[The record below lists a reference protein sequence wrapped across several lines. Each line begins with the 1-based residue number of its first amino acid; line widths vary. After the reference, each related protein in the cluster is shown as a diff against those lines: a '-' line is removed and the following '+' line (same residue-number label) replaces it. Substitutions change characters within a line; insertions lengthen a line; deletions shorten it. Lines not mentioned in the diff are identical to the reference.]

1 MFMLCIVGY
10 QKMKGE
16 LALLR
21 EVGTPIFI
29 VFDGILYC
37 GLCSEMGV
45 IMKKKWEREGGE
57 RARILTVRKLCN
69 YDLTD

>member
-45 IMKKKWEREGGE
+45 IIEKKWERGGREGE
-57 RARILTVRKLCN
+57 NIDSKKAM
-69 YDLTD
+69 